1 MQQPVGGGRKKR
13 GGERGKI
20 GGKEEEGREGRGK
33 RRKGRETGREG
44 EEGRREWERRGRGR
58 RRETET
64 GRGREG
70 EREKRNVVH
79 STNRGVCLRATDLTI
94 FWLVSGV
101 ASGRKASDGLT
112 RVEQIYRK
120 NKHKKKQKTADSN
133 NCNFAAHQYMCT
145 YTKRQVKVWDTVE
158 LHLLHRATLEP
169 TNTFDVMRSISGK

>member
-1 MQQPVGGGRKKR
+1 MGKRKREEKER
-13 GGERGKI
+13 ERDRERG
-20 GGKEEEGREGRGK
+20 R
-33 RRKGRETGREG
+33 

-58 RRETET
+58 RRET
-64 GRGREG
+64 GREG

-120 NKHKKKQKTADSN
+120 NKHKKKKKS
-133 NCNFAAHQYMCT
+133 
-145 YTKRQVKVWDTVE
+145 
-158 LHLLHRATLEP
+158 
-169 TNTFDVMRSISGK
+169 

>member
-13 GGERGKI
+13 VGERGEI
-20 GGKEEEGREGRGK
+20 GGKEEEGREGKGERQGEREKRGGESGK
-33 RRKGRETGREG
+33 G
-44 EEGRREWERRGRGR
+44 EEEEKERDRERGRDR
-58 RRETET
+58 
-64 GRGREG
+64 

-120 NKHKKKQKTADSN
+120 NKHKKKKKLTQTTIILQLTNICVPTQKGKSRCGTQWN
-133 NCNFAAHQYMCT
+133 
-145 YTKRQVKVWDTVE
+145 YTRYTGLPQNLKTR
-158 LHLLHRATLEP
+158 LML
-169 TNTFDVMRSISGK
+169 